1 MAGSGSGQGASE
13 YEVAEIPQV
22 NIGSAPAGG
31 GYTVDP
37 ERAPRLIQALKDAR
51 SMLGELRDRHEDLRY
66 IPKPDGDPFSI
77 AAADAVR
84 RMLGNEPGGYEYA
97 NRSARDQLTA
107 LIDKLEAS
115 LKVYRDNE
123 ERSRRNFTRGV

>member
-22 NIGSAPAGG
+22 SIGSAPAGG

-51 SMLGELRDRHEDLRY
+51 SELQEVGKRREDLRY
-66 IPKPDGDPFSI
+66 VPKPNGDPFSI
-77 AAADAVR
+77 AAAEAVQR
-84 RMLGNEPGGYEYA
+84 TLGDEPGGYGYA
-97 NRSARDQLTA
+97 NQRALNQLSV

-115 LKVYRDNE
+115 LRVYRDNE
-123 ERSRRNFTRGV
+123 ERSRRKFTRGV